1 MFMTKNTDALEVKGF
16 ELENIGVKWVVTDL
30 YGRLLQAS
38 LEAAAML
45 NLTIAGL
52 RNRQLLMFFDGEREH
67 WRDAI
72 RAAASGLMV
81 DREGSMRPRERRPVF
96 VRAEI
101 TKAHDPFAGDA
112 LLWTFTEPESRE
124 VAH

>member
-1 MFMTKNTDALEVKGF
+1 MTNNTDALEASDF

-38 LEAAAML
+38 REAAAMF
-45 NLTIAGL
+45 NLTITGL
-52 RNRQLLMFFDGEREH
+52 RNRQLLMFFDGDREH

-81 DREGSMRPRERRPVF
+81 DREGSVRPRERRPVF

-101 TKAHDPFAGDA
+101 TKAHDRFAGET

-124 VAH
+124 AAH

>member
-1 MFMTKNTDALEVKGF
+1 MIKKTDALEVDGF

-38 LEAAAML
+38 REAAAML
-45 NLTIAGL
+45 NLTTAGL
-52 RNRQLLMFFDGEREH
+52 RNRELLMFFDGERDH

-81 DREGSMRPRERRPVF
+81 DREGSVRPRERRPVF

-101 TKAHDPFAGDA
+101 TKAHDRFAGDA
-112 LLWTFTEPESRE
+112 LLWTFTEPESPQA
-124 VAH
+124 AH